1 MKQGHIRRILE
12 LMRFP
17 ILVPLFFS
25 GLQLNAQQASF
36 SGVVI
41 NSITRE
47 PLSGAHITVLLIAKF
62 PDPNQP
68 YGAASGP
75 DGGFS
80 FPSLPAG
87 RYQLLPRR
95 KGFIFLEAENRG
107 VPAAVFTLQPGD
119 TVKDRIV
126 ELTPE
131 AALSGRVTDEFGD
144 PVEGAFVGAT
154 QVTGDASR
162 SVALSRMNGSADDRG
177 KFRITG
183 APGKFRISATTSLR
197 LGVHEIRA
205 DGSETP
211 VYAETWYPSADSRE
225 RGAVVEAIGGRETAG
240 IDIRLIRKR
249 SLTLSGVV
257 TGVPE
262 GSVRA
267 QVFVHTRR
275 FGLPFT
281 MTDDQGRFSVSGLA
295 ADNYT
300 VWAHYH
306 SGNLQLN
313 SAPVVVPLESANET
327 GLGLRVAPPEEL
339 AGTLEFEGGTENSA
353 PESNQRAVVHIDAI
367 TPSFWT
373 ETQGGNVDRE
383 RKFSITSVF
392 PAKYRVRVESLPE
405 NAFIKSVSV
414 DGKTLAYTVLDLSAG
429 VNGAKVKVTIGLNGG
444 SIEGTVSSE
453 DGKPVCCAM
462 VVVADSI
469 EHVNDHMKSVASGK
483 TYRFSGLRPG
493 KYRLIVSGPSRD
505 YGTQTAEELFDQS
518 PEIELHEGDHLK
530 RDVTFK
536 PRVAQ

>member
-12 LMRFP
+12 LMRFA
-17 ILVPLFFS
+17 ILVPLFFTS
-25 GLQLNAQQASF
+25 LQLNAQQAGF

-47 PLSGAHITVLLIAKF
+47 PLSGAHITVSLIAKF

-68 YGAASGP
+68 YGATSGP
-75 DGGFS
+75 DGRFS
-80 FPSLPAG
+80 FPRLPAG
-87 RYQLLPRR
+87 RYQLSPRR
-95 KGFIFLEAENRG
+95 NGFVFLEAENG
-107 VPAAVFTLQPGD
+107 GGSFVGLTLQSGD

-126 ELTPE
+126 EMTPMAILT
-131 AALSGRVTDEFGD
+131 GRVTDEFGD
-144 PVEGAFVGAT
+144 PVEGAFVGAIP
-154 QVTGDASR
+154 VTGDASR
-162 SVALSRMNGSADDRG
+162 SVVLSRMNGSTDDRG
-177 KFRITG
+177 QFRITG
-183 APGKFRISATTSLR
+183 APGKFRIRVSASPR
-197 LGVHEIRA
+197 LGVHEIRT
-205 DGSETP
+205 DGSEIP
-211 VYAETWYPSADSRE
+211 VYAETWYPSTDSRE
-225 RGAVVEAIGGRETAG
+225 RAAVVEAIGGREIAG

-262 GSVRA
+262 GSARA
-267 QVFVHTRR
+267 EVFVHTRT

-281 MTDDQGRFSVSGLA
+281 TTDDQGRFSVAGLA

-300 VWAHYH
+300 VWAHYQ

-339 AGTLEFEGGTENSA
+339 AGTLEFEGGTANSA

-367 TPSFWT
+367 TPFFWT
-373 ETQGGNVDRE
+373 ETEGGNVDRE
-383 RKFSITSVF
+383 RRFSITSVF

-405 NAFIKSVSV
+405 NAFIKTVSV
-414 DGKTLAYTVLDLSAG
+414 DGKTLANTVLDLSGG
-429 VNGAKVKVTIGLNGG
+429 VNGAKVKVTIGLNGA

-469 EHVNDHMKSVASGK
+469 EHVNDHMKSVAGGK
-483 TYRFSGLRPG
+483 TYRFTGLRPG

-518 PEIELHEGDHLK
+518 PEIEAHEGDHVK

-536 PRVAQ
+536 PREAK